1 MANEPENL
9 SAHYPISTVASMT
22 GVNPVTL
29 RAWERRYGL
38 IKPTRTGKG
47 HRLYSS
53 DDIERI
59 RQVLRLV
66 EEGIPISQVP
76 QALAAGS
83 GSEVQIPEVPG
94 DTWNQYQSRMVSA
107 IESFNEAGLEAVYN
121 DALSLY
127 PVEIVTRQLLVP
139 LLKELG
145 ERWEN
150 ATGSVAEEHFFGVY
164 MRNKLGARFH
174 HRQGNPQGPR
184 LLAACLPGELHEIG
198 ILLFAL
204 AAHDRGFRIVL
215 LGADMPLEELPL
227 VVRRANCDAIVLSGA
242 IEPSETVLKKQLP
255 DLVQASGVPVFVGGI
270 SASLCANEIEAAGAT
285 PVGSDLAHGLR
296 DMGAVLNRPRS

>member
-1 MANEPENL
+1 MASELDNQ

-38 IKPTRTGKG
+38 IKPTRTSKG
-47 HRLYSS
+47 HRLYSAQ
-53 DDIERI
+53 DIERI
-59 RQVLRLV
+59 REVLRLV
-66 EEGIPISQVP
+66 EEGIPIGQVP
-76 QALAAGS
+76 QALADGS
-83 GSEVQIPEVPG
+83 RRASDFQEVG
-94 DTWNQYQSRMVSA
+94 DSWADYLQRMVHA
-107 IESFNEAGLEAVYN
+107 IEEFDETGLEAVYN
-121 DALSLY
+121 EALSLY
-127 PVEIVTRQLLVP
+127 PVEIVTRRLLVP
-139 LLKELG
+139 LLKHLG

-174 HRQGNPQGPR
+174 HRQGNPQGPK

-227 VVRRANCDAIVLSGA
+227 VVRRTHCDAIVLSGA
-242 IEPSETVLKKQLP
+242 IEPTESVLKKGLP
-255 DLVQASGVPVFVGGI
+255 GLVQASHVPVFVGGI
-270 SASLCANEIEAAGAT
+270 TASIYSREIAAAGAR
-285 PVGSDLAHGLR
+285 PVGNDLVLGLR
-296 DMGAVLNRPRS
+296 DIGSELKTLIS

>member
-1 MANEPENL
+1 MTEKTEN
-9 SAHYPISTVASMT
+9 SDAHYPISKVASMT

-38 IKPTRTGKG
+38 IQPARTSKG
-47 HRLYSS
+47 HRLYSAR
-53 DDIERI
+53 DVERI
-59 RQVLRLV
+59 KEVLRLV
-66 EEGIPISQVP
+66 EEGIPIGQVSQI
-76 QALAAGS
+76 LEAGS
-83 GSEVQIPEVPG
+83 HVTGNLVPVG
-94 DTWNQYQSRMVSA
+94 DGWAEYQERMVSA
-107 IESFNEAGLEAVYN
+107 IEQFNEAGLESVYN
-121 DALSLY
+121 EALSLY
-127 PVEIVTRQLLVP
+127 PVEIVTRHLLVP

-174 HRQGNPQGPR
+174 HRQGNQQGPK
-184 LLAACLPGELHEIG
+184 LLAACLPGEQHEIG

-215 LGADMPLEELPL
+215 LGANMPLEELPI
-227 VVRRANCDAIVLSGA
+227 VVRRAKCDAIVLSGA

-255 DLVQASGVPVFVGGI
+255 DLVRTARVPVFIGGTTASLYANEI
-270 SASLCANEIEAAGAT
+270 SASGAR
-285 PVGSDLAHGLR
+285 PVGNDLVLGLR
-296 DMGAVLNRPRS
+296 DIDSAIKNQNS